1 MRLVLKLAAGLLL
14 GMTLVLTVHG
24 VLTARRELA
33 VFDATQRRSSRLLG
47 HALAV
52 AMAERWQSAGKDN
65 ALAFLEDIASRD
77 HDVGIRWIEVTTG
90 KPSVRLDGRQ
100 MARLARGKQVA
111 FVKSDGNATRT
122 LYTLVP
128 AAIEGR
134 AGVGAIEIAV
144 SLADHDAYIRSTVFR
159 LTLAGI
165 AVLALN
171 LVLSVMLGRYWIGS
185 PIRKVIAKAR
195 AVGGGQLDTP
205 LEIRA
210 KDEIG
215 DLAREIKT
223 MAAQLAAQRETVERA
238 HRERLEA
245 QEQLR
250 HAERLAT
257 VGKLAAGIAH
267 EIGTP
272 LNVADGYTKKILS
285 GGITADET
293 ASCAQVI
300 GRQIKRIAVMV
311 KDLMRFARRQAPRRA
326 PVELLQ
332 LALDTASLLESLGRK
347 SGVEITVQGTPSMVL
362 ADANEIQQVLIN
374 LITNGMQAMP
384 RGGKIGI
391 WVHNERRKAAAPQ
404 GGTEKDCG
412 CVTVEDAGTGI
423 AEANLPHVFDP
434 FFTTKDVGEGTGLG
448 LSIAHGIV
456 RDHGGWIEVDSE
468 VGKGSRF
475 TFCLPA
481 TTDG

>member
-1 MRLVLKLAAGLLL
+1 
-14 GMTLVLTVHG
+14 
-24 VLTARRELA
+24 
-33 VFDATQRRSSRLLG
+33 
-47 HALAV
+47 
-52 AMAERWQSAGKDN
+52 
-65 ALAFLEDIASRD
+65 
-77 HDVGIRWIEVTTG
+77 
-90 KPSVRLDGRQ
+90 
-100 MARLARGKQVA
+100 
-111 FVKSDGNATRT
+111 
-122 LYTLVP
+122 
-128 AAIEGR
+128 
-134 AGVGAIEIAV
+134 
-144 SLADHDAYIRSTVFR
+144 
-159 LTLAGI
+159 
-165 AVLALN
+165 VLAI
-171 LVLSVMLGRYWIGS
+171 MLGRHWIGR

-195 AVGGGQLDTP
+195 AVGKGQLDTP

-215 DLAREIKT
+215 DLAREITT
-223 MAAQLAAQRETVERA
+223 MATQLAAQREAVETA

-250 HAERLAT
+250 HSERLAT

-272 LNVADGYTKKILS
+272 LNVADGYAKKLLS
-285 GGITADET
+285 GGMTAEET
-293 ASCAQVI
+293 TSCAQVI

-326 PVELLQ
+326 PVELVQ

-347 SGVEITVQGTPSMVL
+347 SGVEISVRGTPSMVL

-384 RGGKIGI
+384 RGGKIDI
-391 WVHNERRKAAAPQ
+391 WVHDERTKAAVPL
-404 GGTEKDCG
+404 GGTEKDYG

-423 AEANLPHVFDP
+423 AEADLPHVFDP

-456 RDHGGWIEVDSE
+456 RDHGGWIGVDSE

-481 TTDG
+481 TTSA